1 MTYKKII
8 DMIDNYENEYKT
20 AFYINGDHASN
31 TSKKKLLLDKHN
43 DYLASLAA
51 LFDFVAFDKAGV
63 IHENFIKDY
72 FMTFNTDFTNK
83 IEPLLNDIKNNKLSN
98 KKLQKLNDEMQRHLS
113 YEMVYCKVFL
123 SLVELSDKKMDK
135 IYKYA
140 DKKRNMLVKNEEQ
153 EKVLD
158 DNMFVSTIYSEL
170 KKYYKEY
177 NLALHEQINRKEHGG
192 KNFDMFIERRR
203 NASIMYSLLLSAI
216 NDAVDAK
223 ENNIGNKEETVNNY
237 FDGFLDSNPIDQKY
251 CDLDELK
258 LTYKNTFNKT
268 YLLSKRATDKL
279 NKKINK
285 LS

>member
-1 MTYKKII
+1 MT
-8 DMIDNYENEYKT
+8 E
-20 AFYINGDHASN
+20 
-31 TSKKKLLLDKHN
+31 
-43 DYLASLAA
+43 
-51 LFDFVAFDKAGV
+51 
-63 IHENFIKDY
+63 
-72 FMTFNTDFTNK
+72 
-83 IEPLLNDIKNNKLSN
+83 
-98 KKLQKLNDEMQRHLS
+98 
-113 YEMVYCKVFL
+113 VY
-123 SLVELSDKKMDK
+123 
-135 IYKYA
+135 
-140 DKKRNMLVKNEEQ
+140 Q
-153 EKVLD
+153 KVLN

-170 KKYYKEY
+170 KRYYKEY

-203 NASIMYSLLLSAI
+203 NASIMYSLLLAAI

-268 YLLSKRATDKL
+268 YLLSKKATDKL

-285 LS
+285 LN